1 MNQKYNVILIIFI
14 LILFLYKGVF
24 INILSYINLITH
36 NNTDA
41 SSSEV
46 NLLKQNI
53 DNLTKDL
60 EELKDNFSDKEINY
74 SLTRLSYKDP
84 YNKNIFYIYGG
95 INKSYKE
102 GYLLINN
109 LGVVGIIT
117 KVYNDYSKCLFI
129 KDLTNLPIEINN
141 ITGNISEYKDNL
153 FKVTNISNYD
163 SINLNDSAYTI
174 PNSKINTK
182 LYIGYVYKI
191 DKSNYTKTIYIKS
204 NVDFNNITYL
214 HVVGE

>member
-60 EELKDNFSDKEINY
+60 EELKDN
-74 SLTRLSYKDP
+74 
-84 YNKNIFYIYGG
+84 
-95 INKSYKE
+95 
-102 GYLLINN
+102 
-109 LGVVGIIT
+109 
-117 KVYNDYSKCLFI
+117 
-129 KDLTNLPIEINN
+129 
-141 ITGNISEYKDNL
+141 
-153 FKVTNISNYD
+153 
-163 SINLNDSAYTI
+163 YTI
-174 PNSKINTK
+174 EVMIPLDMNPYSAKVETVVK
-182 LYIGYVYKI
+182 LVRK
-191 DKSNYTKTIYIKS
+191 
-204 NVDFNNITYL
+204 
-214 HVVGE
+214 